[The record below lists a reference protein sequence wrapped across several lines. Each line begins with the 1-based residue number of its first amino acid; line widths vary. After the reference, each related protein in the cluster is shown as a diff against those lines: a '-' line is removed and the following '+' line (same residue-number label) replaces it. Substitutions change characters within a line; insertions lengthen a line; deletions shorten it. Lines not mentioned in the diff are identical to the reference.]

1 MTIKQIEQELEK
13 KAAHWLAAGNKEHE
27 AGDMQ
32 ARNFSFGM
40 VSGLEMA
47 MALLKNRR
55 KKSPQQ

>member
-13 KAAHWLAAGNKEHE
+13 KAAHWLAEGNKEHE
-27 AGDMQ
+27 KGDIQ
-32 ARNFSFGM
+32 SRNLYFGM